1 MPTATQPASPSA
13 YIRADIPAASPT
25 YRPGT
30 HAAYRSIAFGAS
42 SNKSFA
48 KAPSLHAYIAA
59 ALSPVAVVHAI
70 CRLLAHLDI
79 VNVVCNQT
87 DRIVGVLST
96 VTIRY
101 QAPCG
106 TAAAVA
112 SPAASQR
119 HQLLDACRVSTFSAG
134 PTLPSTDAFSHNHRP
149 TRHRITSS
157 AISPLRGYGS
167 RLYVKGRI
175 MGHKRSQ
182 RVAKCH
188 TSLIKIEGVEKTE
201 EAKFYFGKRVAYVYK
216 ATKEVRGSKIRVI
229 WGRITRSHGNSGVV
243 RAKFAHNI
251 PPQAFAARVR
261 IMLYPSSI

>member
-1 MPTATQPASPSA
+1 MSN
-13 YIRADIPAASPT
+13 
-25 YRPGT
+25 G
-30 HAAYRSIAFGAS
+30 FGS
-42 SNKSFA
+42 
-48 KAPSLHAYIAA
+48 
-59 ALSPVAVVHAI
+59 
-70 CRLLAHLDI
+70 
-79 VNVVCNQT
+79 QGGT
-87 DRIVGVLST
+87 DRRSRVRIELVGEKDRSSMGDWKNHLHSLRLYIST
-96 VTIRY
+96 
-101 QAPCG
+101 
-106 TAAAVA
+106 
-112 SPAASQR
+112 
-119 HQLLDACRVSTFSAG
+119 LDAANAAHS
-134 PTLPSTDAFSHNHRP
+134 
-149 TRHRITSS
+149 I
-157 AISPLRGYGS
+157 S